1 MYSEQWTPNIEAL
14 YCSIHW
20 ITNPEHSAAD
30 STWQIQI
37 EKITAKKILIHSF
50 APFTS
55 YLLFLQIIWFSEWS
69 ESFNVFFCL
78 LLLLHLCFFFLF
90 LVFLVSR
97 CVSCLPYYYLCC
109 YQFLFPPY
117 FIENTL
123 KLITMI
129 QFGSCAPSHW
139 TVCVCKCVSFVFV
152 TSLLSYNE
160 SVHCLHL
167 NRWLGYQW

>member
-1 MYSEQWTPNIEAL
+1 MNTKHWGIVLCYSLNYKSRAFSSWQHVANTNRENYCEENFNSFF
-14 YCSIHW
+14 CSIYKLPF
-20 ITNPEHSAAD
+20 ISANH
-30 STWQIQI
+30 
-37 EKITAKKILIHSF
+37 LV
-50 APFTS
+50 
-55 YLLFLQIIWFSEWS
+55 LEWS